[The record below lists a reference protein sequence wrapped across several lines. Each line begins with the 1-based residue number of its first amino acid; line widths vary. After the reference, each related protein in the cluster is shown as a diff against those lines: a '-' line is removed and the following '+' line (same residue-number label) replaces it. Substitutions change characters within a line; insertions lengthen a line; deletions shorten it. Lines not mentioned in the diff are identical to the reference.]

1 MERDKKSSKPPVG
14 KTGASKVYIGLLHYP
29 VYNKNGETV
38 SSAVTNLDIHDIAR
52 VAKTYDLSGYFIVTP
67 DSRQRELVAKICGH
81 WLEGYGA
88 SYNCDRGSA
97 LKLVKIS
104 SDIEEVVKEIEE
116 EDGRVP
122 LIAATSASIDASFKD
137 KIISIKEA
145 AGYVEEGDISM
156 LILFGTGWG
165 LAREILERSDI
176 ILSPVLGRENYN
188 HLSVR
193 SAAAIIV
200 DRLLEKR

>member
-1 MERDKKSSKPPVG
+1 M
-14 KTGASKVYIGLLHYP
+14 GASKVYIALLHYP

-52 VAKTYDLSGYFIVTP
+52 LAKTYDLSGYFIVTP
-67 DSRQRELVAKICGH
+67 ETGQQELVGKICGH

-88 SYNCDRGSA
+88 SYNYDRGSA
-97 LKLVKIS
+97 LKLVKIC
-104 SDIEEVVKEIEE
+104 SDLDEAVKEIEKR
-116 EDGRVP
+116 DGRVP
-122 LIAATSASIDASFKD
+122 LIAATSASIDASFKE

-145 AGYVEEGDISM
+145 AGRIEGEDISI

-165 LAREILERSDI
+165 LAKEILERADV
-176 ILSPVLGRENYN
+176 ILSPVLGKGNYN

>member
-1 MERDKKSSKPPVG
+1 MG
-14 KTGASKVYIGLLHYP
+14 KSKVYIALLHYP

-52 VAKTYDLSGYFIVTP
+52 LAKTYELSGYFIVTP
-67 DSRQRELVAKICGH
+67 DIGQQELVEKICGH

-88 SYNCDRGSA
+88 SYNYDRGSA
-97 LKLVKIS
+97 LKLVKVS
-104 SDIEEVVKEIEE
+104 SDLDEVVKKIEE
-116 EDGRVP
+116 RDGRTP
-122 LIAATSASIDASFKD
+122 LVAATSASVDASFKD
-137 KIISIKEA
+137 KLISIRDA
-145 AGYVEEGDISM
+145 ARRIEEDELSM

-165 LAREILERSDI
+165 LAKEILEGADV
-176 ILSPVLGRENYN
+176 ILSPVLGKGKYN

>member
-1 MERDKKSSKPPVG
+1 M
-14 KTGASKVYIGLLHYP
+14 GASKVYIALLHYP

-52 VAKTYDLSGYFIVTP
+52 LAKTYDLSGYFVVTP
-67 DSRQRELVAKICGH
+67 EIGQQELTAKICGH

-88 SYNCDRGSA
+88 SYNYDRGSA
-97 LKLVKIS
+97 LKLVNIS
-104 SDIEEVVKEIEE
+104 SNLDEVAKEIEGK
-116 EDGRVP
+116 DGRVP
-122 LIAATSASIDASFKD
+122 LIAATSASIDASFKE
-137 KIISIKEA
+137 KIISIREIAQRIEDEA
-145 AGYVEEGDISM
+145 ISIIIV
-156 LILFGTGWG
+156 LGTGWG
-165 LAREILERSDI
+165 LAREILERADV
-176 ILSPVLGRENYN
+176 ILSPVLGKGNYN

>member
-1 MERDKKSSKPPVG
+1 MG
-14 KTGASKVYIGLLHYP
+14 TSKVYIALLHYP

-52 VAKTYDLSGYFIVTP
+52 LAKTYDLSGYFIVTP
-67 DSRQRELVAKICGH
+67 DIQQQELTAKICGH

-88 SYNCDRGSA
+88 SYNYDRGSA
-97 LKLVKIS
+97 LKLVKVS
-104 SDIEEVVKEIEE
+104 SDLDEAVREIEE
-116 EDGRVP
+116 RDGRIP
-122 LIAATSASIDASFKD
+122 LIAATSASLDASFKE
-137 KIISIKEA
+137 KIISISEA
-145 AGYVEEGDISM
+145 ANSIKNEDISI
-156 LILFGTGWG
+156 LILLGTGWG
-165 LAREILERSDI
+165 LAKEILERADV
-176 ILSPVLGRENYN
+176 ILSPVLGKGTYN

>member
-1 MERDKKSSKPPVG
+1 MG
-14 KTGASKVYIGLLHYP
+14 TSKVYIALLHYP

-52 VAKTYDLSGYFIVTP
+52 LAKTYDLSGYFIVTP
-67 DSRQRELVAKICGH
+67 DIQQQELVGKICGH
-81 WLEGYGA
+81 WLKGYGA
-88 SYNCDRGSA
+88 SYNYDRGSA

-104 SDIEEVVKEIEE
+104 SDLDEAVREIEE
-116 EDGRVP
+116 KDGRVP
-122 LIAATSASIDASFKD
+122 LVAATSASIDASFRD

-145 AGYVEEGDISM
+145 ASRIENEDISI
-156 LILFGTGWG
+156 LILLGTGWG
-165 LAREILERSDI
+165 LAKEILERADV
-176 ILSPVLGRENYN
+176 ILSPVLGKRNYN

-200 DRLLEKR
+200 DRLLEIR

>member
-1 MERDKKSSKPPVG
+1 M
-14 KTGASKVYIGLLHYP
+14 GASKVYIALLHYP

-52 VAKTYDLSGYFIVTP
+52 LAKTYDLSGYFIVTP
-67 DSRQRELVAKICGH
+67 DIQQQELTAKICGH

-88 SYNCDRGSA
+88 SYNYDRGSA
-97 LKLVKIS
+97 LKLVRIS
-104 SDIEEVVKEIEE
+104 SDLDEAVRKIEER
-116 EDGRVP
+116 DGRAP
-122 LIAATSASIDASFKD
+122 LVAATSASIDASFED

-145 AGYVEEGDISM
+145 ARRIEEDDLSI
-156 LILFGTGWG
+156 LILLGTGWG
-165 LAREILERSDI
+165 LAKEILERADV
-176 ILSPVLGRENYN
+176 ILSPVLGKGTYN